1 MSNARVAQEVQL
13 VGMDISAMETL
24 AAMHDEL
31 PFRGKQLFHWV
42 YKQQV
47 DSINAMNTLPSSFRD
62 LLADE
67 YVLHPLTL
75 IKKIGSDL
83 EPTQKFL
90 SSYLME
96 KKSNQ
101 LSWKRGNELLY
112 VSVLR

>member
-13 VGMDISAMETL
+13 VGMDISEMETL
-24 AAMHDEL
+24 VAMHDEL

-67 YVLHPLTL
+67 YVLHPLTPVSYTHL
-75 IKKIGSDL
+75 TL
-83 EPTQKFL
+83 PTTP
-90 SSYLME
+90 
-96 KKSNQ
+96 
-101 LSWKRGNELLY
+101 Y
-112 VSVLR
+112 V